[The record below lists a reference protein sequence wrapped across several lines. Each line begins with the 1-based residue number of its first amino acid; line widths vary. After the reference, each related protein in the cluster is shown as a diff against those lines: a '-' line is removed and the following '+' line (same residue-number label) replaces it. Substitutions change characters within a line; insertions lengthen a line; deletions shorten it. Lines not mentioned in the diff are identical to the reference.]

1 MNSLAERG
9 RDAYQWRMGSQF
21 KLDPNVVGRHLEHL
35 AEIGGGHMT
44 TEMVAN
50 EAQIPTSP
58 IYDLFEHD
66 MELAAFEYQKYQ
78 ARQIVNN
85 LVIVTVLPPE
95 RDEKRAFRMDAIT
108 IDIQSEEE
116 EEGKPVMARAFPSV
130 IIDGERSYTP
140 LQTVLRD
147 GALRD
152 QYMLRIYHELK
163 SMARRAADFKIFTN
177 VVKAIEELP
186 EAA

>member
-1 MNSLAERG
+1 M
-9 RDAYQWRMGSQF
+9 DALINRAPDSYQWRVGSRF
-21 KLDPNVVGRHLEHL
+21 KLDPNVVGQHLEHL
-35 AEIGGGHMT
+35 AEISGGRVST
-44 TEMVAN
+44 DTVAN

-66 MELAAFEYQKYQ
+66 MEMAALEYQRYQ
-78 ARQIVNN
+78 ARQIVNS

-95 RDEKRAFRMDAIT
+95 FNEDRTFQADAIT
-108 IDIQSEEE
+108 IDMEVEEDK
-116 EEGKPVMARAFPSV
+116 GRSVLANAFPSV
-130 IIDGERSYTP
+130 IINGERAYTP

-163 SMARRAADFKIFTN
+163 SMARKAADFKIFTN
-177 VVKAIEELP
+177 VVKAIDELP